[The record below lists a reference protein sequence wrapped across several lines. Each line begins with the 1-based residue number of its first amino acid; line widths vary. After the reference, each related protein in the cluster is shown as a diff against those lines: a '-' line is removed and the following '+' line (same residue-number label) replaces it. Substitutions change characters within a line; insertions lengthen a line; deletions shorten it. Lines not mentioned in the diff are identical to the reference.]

1 MSDLLPDGNFYILN
15 VKRGNYAG
23 VQEKTDDIVSAADGS
38 IEDPKNKWSVTRLP
52 NDNYKLELIDA
63 AKYAYVNSNSPVGT
77 TVRLNPKPRQW
88 VIKLAGA
95 NHYTIASDDKEF
107 AWGLS
112 DSNIGTP
119 VELNSKAK
127 VDDESTLWIFQPVM
141 SN

>member
-38 IEDPKNKWSVTRLP
+38 IEDPKNK
-52 NDNYKLELIDA
+52 
-63 AKYAYVNSNSPVGT
+63 VGS
-77 TVRLNPKPRQW
+77 VRLNPKPRQW